1 MASKTASK
9 NANNTRAIAADIIT
23 SLVQGQGSLTNHLS
37 QQRERD
43 DYSFLQELCFG
54 TCRHYYLLLG
64 VFNILVKKP
73 FKAKDL
79 DLQNLVLVGLYQL
92 RELATADHAAVN
104 ETVSAV
110 KALGKPWARGL
121 VNGILRNYQRRA
133 EAITAELPDS
143 ARHAH
148 PAWLAAKLQA
158 QWPDD
163 ADRLLAHGNARPPM
177 TLRINTASTT
187 RAAVQAQLLADGH
200 RTQPGQ
206 WASSALY
213 LDAPSAVAALPGFSS
228 GEFSV
233 QDEASQLVPT
243 LLQLAPGQRVLDAC
257 AAPGGKTCHLLESE
271 QSLSSLVAV
280 DESAERLGRI
290 QENLDRLRLKATL
303 KAADARNLDA
313 WWDGTAVDRILL
325 DAPCSA
331 TGVIRR
337 HPDIKLLRREADIPR
352 LAALQQELLIAL
364 WPCLASGGLLL
375 YTTCSLLRDENEATV
390 AAFLAATPNAKYERI
405 TADWGVECPYGR
417 QLLTGSDTEPDG
429 FYFALLRK
437 E

>member
-1 MASKTASK
+1 MPGKA
-9 NANNTRAIAADIIT
+9 ANNTRAIAANVIT
-23 SLVQGQGSLTNHLS
+23 KLVQGQGSLTNHLS

-64 VFNILVKKP
+64 VFNSLVKKP

-79 DLQNLVLVGLYQL
+79 DLQSLVLVGLYQL

-104 ETVSAV
+104 ETVNAV
-110 KALGKPWARGL
+110 SALGKPWARGL
-121 VNGILRNYQRRA
+121 VNGVLRNYQRQA
-133 EAITAELPDS
+133 DAIEADLPDS
-143 ARHAH
+143 AWHAH
-148 PAWLAAKLQA
+148 PPWLAAMIQQ
-158 QWPDD
+158 QWPDQ
-163 ADRLLAHGNARPPM
+163 AGRILSNSNARPPM
-177 TLRINTASTT
+177 TLRVNTAITS
-187 RAAVQAQLLADGH
+187 RAAVQEELQANSQPS
-200 RTQPGQ
+200 QPGQ

-213 LDAPSAVAALPGFSS
+213 LDMPSAVTALPGF
-228 GEFSV
+228 GNGDFSV
-233 QDEASQLVPT
+233 QDEASQLVPE
-243 LLQLAPGQRVLDAC
+243 LLRLAPGQRVLDAC

-271 QSLSSLVAV
+271 QSLSSLVAI
-280 DESAERLGRI
+280 DESPDRLTKI

-303 KAADARNLDA
+303 KAADARKLDS
-313 WWDGTAVDRILL
+313 WWDGQPFDRILL

-337 HPDIKLLRREADIPR
+337 HPDIKLLRQEADIAR
-352 LAALQQELLIAL
+352 LATLQQQLLTSL
-364 WPCLASGGLLL
+364 WPSLAQGGLLL
-375 YTTCSLLRDENEATV
+375 YTTCSLLRDENEDTIAT
-390 AAFLAATPNAKYERI
+390 FLAATAGAKYERI

-417 QLLTGSDTEPDG
+417 QLLTGAHQEPDG